1 MIKNIN
7 QNIKFICINSIIFF
21 LSILSLELNAET
33 KIIAKSGDTLLKIS
47 KQYGV
52 PLKELMY
59 KNNFNDASKVIEG
72 ELILIPLKSNY
83 NDSKNENLTHKVVQ
97 GDTLYKIARNY
108 NVNIKDI
115 ILINNLSIDS
125 YLNINQVIIL
135 PKDANYKKSNSQK
148 DFRYASKKIFFH
160 KTSKAEDLSTIAK
173 MHKISID
180 EINILNET
188 NFPIK
193 INPNVKLKLRKSEPS
208 KWLKYGSIIINWS
221 DWTYFDGNYITQAK
235 TKKNKEFYLAVSCK
249 QRALNNTLNNSY
261 WTTWYFPEI
270 DFEFELINDFCNKN
284 FNF

>member
-270 DFEFELINDFCNKN
+270 DFEFELIRDFCNKD

>member
-1 MIKNIN
+1 MD
-7 QNIKFICINSIIFF
+7 CARSETT
-21 LSILSLELNAET
+21 LEH
-33 KIIAKSGDTLLKIS
+33 
-47 KQYGV
+47 
-52 PLKELMY
+52 
-59 KNNFNDASKVIEG
+59 FNDASKVIEG

-270 DFEFELINDFCNKN
+270 DFEFELIRDFCNKD